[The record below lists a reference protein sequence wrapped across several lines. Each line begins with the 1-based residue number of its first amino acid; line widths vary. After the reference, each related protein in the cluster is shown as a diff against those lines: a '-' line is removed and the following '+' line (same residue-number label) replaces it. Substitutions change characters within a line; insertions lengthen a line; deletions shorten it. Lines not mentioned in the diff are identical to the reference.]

1 MAKFSRK
8 QLASYIAAQI
18 RSGADPKK
26 LAATVATLLVSE
38 KRSREL
44 PQLMRDVRQIRL
56 SQDGVLEVDAVSA
69 RRLSQT
75 HTDQISAL
83 FAAEAKKVIV
93 HQSIDKDLI
102 GGVRVETA
110 DSAADL
116 SVRGKLEN
124 LYRSIA

>member
-1 MAKFSRK
+1 MAKFTRK
-8 QLASYIAAQI
+8 QIANYIASQI

-56 SQDGVLEVDAVSA
+56 AVDGVLEVDAVSA
-69 RRLSQT
+69 RPLSQT

-83 FAAEAKKVIV
+83 FAAEAKKVLV

-102 GGVRVETA
+102 GGVKVETA